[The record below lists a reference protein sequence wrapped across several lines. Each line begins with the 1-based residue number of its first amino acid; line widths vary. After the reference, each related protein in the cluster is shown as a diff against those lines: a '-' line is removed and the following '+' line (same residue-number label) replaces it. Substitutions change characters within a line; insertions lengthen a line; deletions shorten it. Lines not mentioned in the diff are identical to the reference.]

1 MVAGVGERP
10 GALELGRGRDL
21 GVAQRAER
29 PFAVFADGLATLGRG
44 EPVTR
49 HLELEP
55 GCLLLGR
62 RGLDAFEH
70 LLQPHP
76 LHDRVESRG
85 GRWTGG
91 VVGGRVS
98 GEPAGMGR
106 SEVGAIAGE
115 DLGPL
120 VTRIRHVGGDQ
131 VGDVVLASAGHG
143 DVGRRRTRPLTHQ
156 DVRAGGGVALRAVDG
171 SRVHELDMLTHI
183 PVRQPPALAHPVG
196 GR

>member
-70 LLQPHP
+70 LLN
-76 LHDRVESRG
+76 RTRSTTGSSRG
-85 GRWTGG
+85 
-91 VVGGRVS
+91 
-98 GEPAGMGR
+98 A
-106 SEVGAIAGE
+106 
-115 DLGPL
+115 
-120 VTRIRHVGGDQ
+120 
-131 VGDVVLASAGHG
+131 
-143 DVGRRRTRPLTHQ
+143 
-156 DVRAGGGVALRAVDG
+156 AGGLEA
-171 SRVHELDMLTHI
+171 
-183 PVRQPPALAHPVG
+183 
-196 GR
+196 